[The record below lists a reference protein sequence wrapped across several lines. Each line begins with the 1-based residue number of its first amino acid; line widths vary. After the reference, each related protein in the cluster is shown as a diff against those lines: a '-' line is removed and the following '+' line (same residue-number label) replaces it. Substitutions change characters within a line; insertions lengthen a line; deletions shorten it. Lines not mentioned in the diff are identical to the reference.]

1 MSAPLTDISG
11 DSPTVIKL
19 IVLGLALALPLT
31 MVAILPGRTAVLALV
46 GLTALACFLLLTAA
60 AGRIVPPLL
69 YIALLALVSVPI
81 DKYFFFREHVGGW
94 PGIRIAAADLCLLAL
109 IPIAILGVF
118 RGTVRN
124 RIPWPVLLIY
134 GTLLFQYLVSAV
146 GAPHPALALFEIAS
160 AGHALLLA
168 LVCAALFKREY
179 ITPILIILAAQV
191 ILHTTFATIQV
202 ATGRPIGFG
211 LGSGPAELVTES
223 LETGTARL
231 RPAGLFDH
239 PIVYAN
245 FLMITTPILM
255 AGAIMS
261 KSRLLRLLMAG
272 STLAALL
279 GLGLTLSR
287 GAWISSAVAAVIF
300 GVLAW
305 RFALITRRQLRAIVV
320 LGMVS
325 AIVLGIALGPRVIER
340 LTASQAGNLEV
351 RFELN
356 KIAMRMIAD
365 RPLVGVGLNNF
376 IPTMEAYDPD
386 DVMEYF
392 PATVHNLYLLE
403 AAEAG
408 LPALAL
414 VLTLMTAIILSTRR
428 RFATAVDPASTWLA
442 VAITAGLCGFAVSQL
457 ADFSHRIEPLRSIL
471 WVNVGLLFGAL
482 HAARVRPPTHTGKDH
497 HAS

>member
-1 MSAPLTDISG
+1 MPFEGNSG
-11 DSPTVIKL
+11 KSTPVATL
-19 IVLGLALALPLT
+19 IVMGLVLALPLT
-31 MVAILPGRTAVLALV
+31 MVAALPGKTAILALA
-46 GLTALACFLLLTAA
+46 GLAAVAVFLLLAAA

-69 YIALLALVSVPI
+69 YIALLALVSVPV
-81 DKYFFFREHVGGW
+81 DKYLFFREHVGGW
-94 PGIRIAAADLCLLAL
+94 PGIRIAAADLCLLIL
-109 IPIAILGVF
+109 IPIAILGAF

-134 GTLLFQYLVSAV
+134 SALLFQYLISTV
-146 GAPHPALALFEIAS
+146 GAPYRALALFEITSAS
-160 AGHALLLA
+160 HALLLA
-168 LVCAALFKREY
+168 LICAALFKREY
-179 ITPILIILAAQV
+179 ITPILVILAAQV

-245 FLMITTPILM
+245 FLMIVAPILA
-255 AGAIMS
+255 AGAIIA
-261 KSRLLRLLMAG
+261 KSRLLQLFLAG
-272 STLAALL
+272 STVMALL

-287 GAWISSAVAAVIF
+287 GAWISTAIAGVVF
-300 GVLAW
+300 GILAW
-305 RFALITRRQLRAIVV
+305 KHALITRRQLRTMVVLGTVAAIVV
-320 LGMVS
+320 
-325 AIVLGIALGPRVIER
+325 GIALGPRIFER

-356 KIAMRMIAD
+356 KIALRMIAD
-365 RPLVGVGLNNF
+365 HPFVGVGLNNF

-408 LPALAL
+408 LPALLL
-414 VLTLMTAIILSTRR
+414 VLALMTAVIFATRR
-428 RFATAVDPASTWLA
+428 RLSTAVDPACTWLA

-471 WVNVGLLFGAL
+471 WVNIGLLFGAL
-482 HAARVRPPTHTGKDH
+482 GAAREKPPTHSEKDN

>member
-1 MSAPLTDISG
+1 MSAPLSGITG
-11 DSPTVIKL
+11 DSPSVTKL
-19 IVLGLALALPLT
+19 LVAGLALALPLT
-31 MVAILPGRTAVLALV
+31 MVSVLPGKFAVLVLAGLAALT
-46 GLTALACFLLLTAA
+46 GFLMLTTT
-60 AGRIVPPLL
+60 AGRVVPPLL
-69 YIALLALVSVPI
+69 YIGLLALVSVPV

-94 PGIRIAAADLCLLAL
+94 PGIRIAAADLCLLVL
-109 IPIAILGVF
+109 IPIAILGFF

-134 GTLLFQYLVSAV
+134 GALLFQYLVSAV
-146 GAPHPALALFEIAS
+146 GGSHPLLGLFEVAS

-168 LVCAALFKREY
+168 LVCAALFRREY

-223 LETGTARL
+223 LETGAARL

-245 FLMITTPILM
+245 FLMITAPILA
-255 AGAIMS
+255 AGTIMS
-261 KSRLLRLLMAG
+261 RSRLLRVLLAG
-272 STLAALL
+272 STLVALL

-287 GAWISSAVAAVIF
+287 GAWISSAAAAVVF

-305 RFALITRRQLRAIVV
+305 RYALITHRQLRVIVV
-320 LGMVS
+320 LGLVAAMVVG
-325 AIVLGIALGPRVIER
+325 IVLGPRIFER

-365 RPLVGVGLNNF
+365 RPLVGVGTNSF
-376 IPTMEAYDPD
+376 IPSMEAYDPD

-408 LPALAL
+408 LPALFL
-414 VLTLMTAIILSTRR
+414 VLTLMTAIVLTTRR
-428 RFATAVDPASTWLA
+428 RLAKAVDPANIWLA